1 MKRLQI
7 IIPAFIIL
15 AVVILACKKSFLDK
29 KPLGALSQ
37 SSLGNKTGVEGLL
50 IGAYSMLDGEGGAA
64 GVSWGSAVSNWVFGG
79 VCADDAYKG
88 STPSDQGEVVEIETW
103 TTSFAPNHYIN
114 EKWLAEYDGIQ
125 RANEVLRVMRTATGL
140 TTADTTEY
148 AAEARFLRALY
159 HFEAKKMWKNI
170 PWVGE
175 NITVGNGNYRVP
187 NDRDVWPDIE
197 ADFQYAA
204 ANLPEVQLVPGTST
218 YYRGRANKWAATA
231 FLAKVY
237 MFQSKYAQAKPLLD
251 QLIASGKTAQGVK
264 YALINY
270 GSNFNIAQKNSAES
284 VFACQMS
291 VNDGSGT
298 NGNYGDNLN
307 FPNNGNAPG
316 GCCGFYNPSINLA
329 NAYKTDAAGL
339 PLLDTWNSGNMVS
352 SPTSPYTG
360 TLDPRIDWVMGR
372 PGIPYLD
379 WGPVDVTLSWI
390 RDPPTDGWNSPKKN
404 VYAKSQTGTLSST
417 ETSFWG
423 PTQMDANNYVFI
435 RYSDILL
442 WAAECEIEIGSA
454 ATALSYVNQVRARAA
469 LPASWVYKGGAT
481 FNASTYTYS
490 PQTTPADNYF
500 IGLYPAGAFAVK
512 AYAVKAIQFERRLE
526 FAMEGHRFFDLQRWD
541 KGTGTMADVINTYV
555 ATEKT
560 RPSIYSVNASATFKK
575 GISELFPIPQSQI
588 DVENSTGT
596 IYLKQN
602 PGY

>member
-1 MKRLQI
+1 MKRKQYIL
-7 IIPAFIIL
+7 PACLIL
-15 AVVILACKKSFLDK
+15 LVVIFACNKTFLEK
-29 KPLGALSQ
+29 KPLGSFNPSTLA
-37 SSLGNKTGVEGLL
+37 NKPGLDGLL
-50 IGAYSMLDGEGGAA
+50 IGAYAMLDGEGGAA

-103 TTSFAPNHYIN
+103 TISFAPNHYIN

-125 RANEVLRVMRTATGL
+125 RCNDVLRVMRSGATGV
-140 TTADTTEY
+140 TSADTLEY
-148 AAEARFLRALY
+148 AAEARFLRGLY
-159 HFEAKKMWKNI
+159 HFEAHKMFKNI

-175 NITVGNGNYRVP
+175 DITVSNGNYRVP
-187 NDRDVWPDIE
+187 NNTDTWPNIE
-197 ADFQYAA
+197 TEFQYAI
-204 ANLPEVQLVPGTST
+204 ANLPETQPQK
-218 YYRGRANKWAATA
+218 GRANKWAAMA

-237 MFQSKYAQAKPLLD
+237 MFEHKYAQAKALLV
-251 QLIASGKTAQGVK
+251 QLIASGKTAQGTP

-270 GSNFNIAQKNSAES
+270 GSNFNIAQKNSSES

-316 GCCGFYNPSINLA
+316 GCCGFNNPSINLA
-329 NAYKTDAAGL
+329 NAYKTDAITGL

-352 SPTSPYTG
+352 SPASPYVG

-379 WGPVDVTLSWI
+379 WGVVDPTLSWI

-423 PTQMDANNYVFI
+423 PTQMDANNYTFI

-442 WAAECEIEIGSA
+442 WAAECEVEIGSLDQA
-454 ATALSYVNQVRARAA
+454 QTYVNLVRARAA
-469 LPASWVYKGGAT
+469 NPAGWVYKGGAT
-481 FNASTYTYS
+481 FSAATYTYS
-490 PQTTPADNYF
+490 PQTTPADNYK
-500 IGLYPAGAFAVK
+500 ISQYPVGNFLAGGQ
-512 AYAVKAIQFERRLE
+512 AYARKAVQFERRLE
-526 FAMEGHRFFDLQRWD
+526 LAMEGHRFFDLQRWD
-541 KGTGTMADVINTYV
+541 NGTGTMADVINTYV
-555 ATEKT
+555 TTEKT
-560 RPSIYSVNASATFKK
+560 RPSIYSVNAGATFKK
-575 GISELFPIPQSQI
+575 GISEIFPIPQTQI

-596 IYLKQN
+596 KYLVQN
-602 PGY
+602 PGYN

>member
-1 MKRLQI
+1 MKKLKF
-7 IIPAFIIL
+7 IIPACLVLLAIIL
-15 AVVILACKKSFLDK
+15 ACNKTLLNK
-29 KPLGALSQ
+29 KPLGALDLTSV
-37 SSLGNKTGVEGLL
+37 STKSGLDGLL
-50 IGAYSMLDGEGGAA
+50 IGAYAMLDGEGGAA
-64 GVSWGSAVSNWVFGG
+64 GTSWGSAVSNWVWGG

-88 STPSDQGEVVEIETW
+88 STPSDQGEIVEIETW
-103 TTSFAPNHYIN
+103 TTSYAPNHYVN

-125 RANEVLRVMRTATGL
+125 RANGVLRVMRTVSGL
-140 TTADTTEY
+140 TTADTVEY
-148 AAEARFLRALY
+148 AAESRFLRGLY

-170 PWVGE
+170 PWVDE
-175 NITVGNGNYRVP
+175 NITFINGNYRVA
-187 NDRDVWPDIE
+187 NDKDVWPNIE
-197 ADFQYAA
+197 ADFQYAIT
-204 ANLPEVQLVPGTST
+204 NLPETQPQK
-218 YYRGRANKWAATA
+218 GRANKWAAMA

-237 MFQSKYAQAKPLLD
+237 MFEHKYAQAKALLD
-251 QLIASGKTAQGVK
+251 QLIANGKTAQGVK

-270 GSNFNIAQKNSAES
+270 GSNFNAAQKNSSES

-339 PLLDTWNSGNMVS
+339 PLLDTWNSGNVVS
-352 SPTSPYTG
+352 SPTAPYAG

-379 WGPVDVTLSWI
+379 WGPQDITWI
-390 RDPPTDGWNSPKKN
+390 RDPGTDAYFSPKKN

-423 PTQMDANNYVFI
+423 PTQMDANNYTFI
-435 RYSDILL
+435 RYADILL

-454 ATALSYVNQVRARAA
+454 ATALGYVNQVRARAA
-469 LPASWVYKGGAT
+469 NPASWVYKGGAT
-481 FNASTYTYS
+481 FSAATYTYS
-490 PQTTPADNYF
+490 PQTTPADNYL
-500 IGLYPAGAFAVK
+500 INPYPTGAFASK
-512 AYAVKAIQFERRLE
+512 PYAVKAIQFERRLE

-541 KGTGTMADVINTYV
+541 NGTGTMADVINTYV
-555 ATEKT
+555 TTEKT

-575 GISELFPIPQSQI
+575 GISEYFPIPQSQI

-596 IYLKQN
+596 KYLTQN
-602 PGY
+602 PGYQ